1 MPVRIAGAGGYGKDY
16 VISPAPRCHPSGSAY
31 APVAGTLKTK
41 EIVAQI
47 RARHHGGLQTLDLPI
62 LDLKAGGTLELI
74 QVVGDQRQ
82 PARNRLASDE
92 DVIGPDVRA
101 E

>member
-47 RARHHGGLQTLDLPI
+47 RARHYGGFQTLDLPI
-62 LDLKAGGTLELI
+62 LDLTAGGTLELT
-74 QVVGDQRQ
+74 QVVGYQRQ
-82 PARNRLASDE
+82 PPRNRLTSDE